1 MEAGELPIPHHR
13 KYRKPSLQLD
23 IPAALGGIWLGWDYQ
38 ALEVG
43 FPSGIR
49 LGKVSENTFMTTDQA
64 TSTGPVGP
72 IE

>member
-1 MEAGELPIPHHR
+1 MNFLSPLTGEF
-13 KYRKPSLQLD
+13 RKPTLQLA
-23 IPAALGGIWLGWDYQ
+23 IPAALGGIRLSWDYQ

-64 TSTGPVGP
+64 TSFGHF
-72 IE
+72 I